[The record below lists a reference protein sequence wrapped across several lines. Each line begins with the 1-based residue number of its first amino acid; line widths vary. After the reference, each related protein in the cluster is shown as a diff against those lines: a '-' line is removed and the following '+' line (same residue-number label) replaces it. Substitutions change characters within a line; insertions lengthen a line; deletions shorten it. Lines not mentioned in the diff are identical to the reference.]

1 MLNIPYKIT
10 TELPLQTAS
19 TSSYGARVQIS
30 QNNSNKRFCI
40 SSISDKGKF
49 KEENQDSLLIKYSET
64 ALGHCVMLVV
74 ADGVGGLKGG
84 EIASK
89 SVVEKLNDWWNM
101 ILTSIKFKNFKSAI
115 QVVHESLHLAI
126 SDINFEVFEKG
137 NIGGYKMGTTLSLLF
152 ILDNWYCIK
161 HVGDSRV
168 YKLSGNMEQL
178 TEDHTLLNRY
188 IISGTKN
195 EPTIDYEA
203 MANTITK
210 CIGVKP
216 DIELFE
222 LSGELN
228 EGDSFMLC
236 TDGLYK
242 HTSFREIYKCIHKC
256 DKGDVKSQEVLQQM
270 ILRARSRGEFDD
282 ISSIVLIHSK
292 NSRGLLKNLI
302 IFIRKTFSSL

>member
-1 MLNIPYKIT
+1 MLNIPCKIT
-10 TELPLQTAS
+10 TESPSQTAS
-19 TSSYGARVQIS
+19 TNSYGASVQIS

-74 ADGVGGLKGG
+74 ADGVGGLKEG

-89 SVVEKLNDWWNM
+89 SVVEKLNDCWNV
-101 ILTSIKFKNFKSAI
+101 ILTSIKFKNFKSAK
-115 QVVHESLHLAI
+115 QFAHESLHIAI

-137 NIGGYKMGTTLSLLF
+137 NISGYKMGTTLSLLF

-178 TEDHTLLNRY
+178 TEDHTLLNQY

-195 EPTIDYEA
+195 EPTMDYEA

-222 LSGELN
+222 LSGELE

-242 HTSFREIYKCIHKC
+242 HTSFHEIYKYIHKC
-256 DKGDVKSQEVLQQM
+256 HKGTVRSQEVLQQI
-270 ILRARSRGEFDD
+270 ILKARKRGEFDD
-282 ISSIVLIHSK
+282 ISSIVLTHSK
-292 NSRGLLKNLI
+292 NSGSLLRRLI
-302 IFIRKTFSSL
+302 IFIRGNV